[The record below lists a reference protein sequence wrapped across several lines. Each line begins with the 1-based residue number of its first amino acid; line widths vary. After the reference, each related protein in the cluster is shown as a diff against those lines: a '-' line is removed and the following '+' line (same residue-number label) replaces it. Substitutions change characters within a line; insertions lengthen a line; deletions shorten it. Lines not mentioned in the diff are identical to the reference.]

1 MASGSCLPLLFRR
14 KTMTF
19 EATKV
24 SNISKNQKPAQSLKT
39 EMPYGKTGNFILI
52 MELRKKIMTFRD
64 LIDLPPCDG
73 SASIDELVIWT
84 TEELHKMYPEVVPG
98 IPVSATM
105 GIASMDQGL
114 VYLCRALKS
123 VGDLWM
129 KNTEWMGNIK
139 YDAHGN
145 LEQLGLALL
154 DCMIKVAKDKFDMM
168 EEEDAGKDNSP
179 GPETSTFMRSY
190 SFNKTASPCLS
201 PVTPTSVLPELTNY
215 PSKVGDF
222 AYASSSPPFL
232 WPLRMQAVGKL
243 NPIDVKHLSFHMFPR
258 VIPQDSTSNFTQKK
272 STVKEPEQE
281 MQAKSDSEMT
291 VAGAFEEAKDDKSI
305 EETPDVVVADLN
317 DMSSNEG
324 GDNKISEA
332 ENLSISPMPSSAS
345 FEREDREVFGPPPA
359 PPSPPAPP
367 QLSLNAERVSLPPPM
382 LQPKIAAPPPQPPP
396 PPQPLPLVTSRVSV
410 PPPPLPPMPLTN
422 EGAPPPLPPLM
433 PSKGSVPSPP
443 APPIPLTTGAA
454 PPPPPPP
461 PPMPLS
467 NGAAPPSPP
476 PMPVS
481 SGAAPPP
488 PPFMPLKGTGP
499 LPPPPPMLLT
509 KGGAPPPP
517 PPGGAKNLRPRKAAT
532 KLKRSTQMGNLYR
545 VLKGKVEGSS
555 LQGQSSNGRKG
566 LAGSSAGGKQGMADA
581 LAEMTK
587 RSAYFQQIEEDV
599 QKHAKSI
606 MELKAAISSFQ
617 TKDMNEMLKFHKHVE
632 SCLEEL
638 TDESQVLARF
648 EGFPTKKLEALR
660 MAAALYLKL
669 DAIVAN
675 LQNWKP
681 AAPLGQLL
689 DKAEHYFSKIK
700 GEIDALERTKDE
712 ESKKFQSHNIHFDFG
727 ILVRIKESAVDVSSS
742 CMEFALKER
751 REAKG
756 MENQG
761 SAGSKTEGPTKGCGK
776 MLWRA
781 FQFAFRVYTF
791 AGGHDDRA
799 EELTRELAQEI
810 ESDPRHV

>member
-1 MASGSCLPLLFRR
+1 SGIALGNKALNYCCHLCYMCDFDDKEYFCDICNFRSQIVLRGKWAFQWHFMRMARDATGCCVDLYLPFGSNSVL
-14 KTMTF
+14 
-19 EATKV
+19 ATKV

-39 EMPYGKTGNFILI
+39 EMSYGKTGNFILI

-145 LEQLGLALL
+145 LEQLGMSILSPGSGLALL

-168 EEEDAGKDNSP
+168 EEEDAGKDNI
-179 GPETSTFMRSY
+179 
-190 SFNKTASPCLS
+190 
-201 PVTPTSVLPELTNY
+201 LPELTNY

-281 MQAKSDSEMT
+281 MEAKSDSEMT

-345 FEREDREVFGPPPA
+345 FEREDREKECHYHHPW
-359 PPSPPAPP
+359 
-367 QLSLNAERVSLPPPM
+367 
-382 LQPKIAAPPPQPPP
+382 
-396 PPQPLPLVTSRVSV
+396 
-410 PPPPLPPMPLTN
+410 
-422 EGAPPPLPPLM
+422 
-433 PSKGSVPSPP
+433 
-443 APPIPLTTGAA
+443 
-454 PPPPPPP
+454 
-461 PPMPLS
+461 
-467 NGAAPPSPP
+467 
-476 PMPVS
+476 
-481 SGAAPPP
+481 
-488 PPFMPLKGTGP
+488 P

-606 MELKAAISSFQ
+606 MELKAAIGSFQ

-681 AAPLGQLL
+681 VAPLGQLL

-751 REAKG
+751 REAKA

-761 SAGSKTEGPTKGCGK
+761 SSGSKTEGPTKGCGK

>member
-1 MASGSCLPLLFRR
+1 
-14 KTMTF
+14 
-19 EATKV
+19 
-24 SNISKNQKPAQSLKT
+24 
-39 EMPYGKTGNFILI
+39 
-52 MELRKKIMTFRD
+52 
-64 LIDLPPCDG
+64 
-73 SASIDELVIWT
+73 
-84 TEELHKMYPEVVPG
+84 
-98 IPVSATM
+98 
-105 GIASMDQGL
+105 
-114 VYLCRALKS
+114 
-123 VGDLWM
+123 
-129 KNTEWMGNIK
+129 
-139 YDAHGN
+139 
-145 LEQLGLALL
+145 
-154 DCMIKVAKDKFDMM
+154 MIKVAKDKFDMM

-281 MQAKSDSEMT
+281 MEAKSDSEMT

-359 PPSPPAPP
+359 PPAPP

-396 PPQPLPLVTSRVSV
+396 PPPQPLPLVTSRVSV

-422 EGAPPPLPPLM
+422 EVAPPPLPPLM

-461 PPMPLS
+461 PMPLS

-476 PMPVS
+476 PMPLS

-587 RSAYFQQIEEDV
+587 RLLFIKPIKRNEPVWIMLDFKRIRKKKLMTSLFPFLFPISRSAYFQQIEEDV

-638 TDESQVLARF
+638 TDESQVN
-648 EGFPTKKLEALR
+648 K
-660 MAAALYLKL
+660 Y
-669 DAIVAN
+669 
-675 LQNWKP
+675 
-681 AAPLGQLL
+681 
-689 DKAEHYFSKIK
+689 
-700 GEIDALERTKDE
+700 
-712 ESKKFQSHNIHFDFG
+712 
-727 ILVRIKESAVDVSSS
+727 
-742 CMEFALKER
+742 EFV
-751 REAKG
+751 
-756 MENQG
+756 Q
-761 SAGSKTEGPTKGCGK
+761 
-776 MLWRA
+776 
-781 FQFAFRVYTF
+781 
-791 AGGHDDRA
+791 
-799 EELTRELAQEI
+799 I
-810 ESDPRHV
+810 